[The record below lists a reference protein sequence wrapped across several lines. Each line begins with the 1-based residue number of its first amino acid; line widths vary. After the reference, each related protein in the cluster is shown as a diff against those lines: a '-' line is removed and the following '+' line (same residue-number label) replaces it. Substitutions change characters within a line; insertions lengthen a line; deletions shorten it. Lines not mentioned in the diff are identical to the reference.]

1 MSCDTPKG
9 RTHYESG
16 KYYAIV
22 ELSNGHEIYYGP
34 YTNRYSAYRKSVIG
48 NKAQRH
54 NSFVQSELNKLY
66 SWR

>member
-1 MSCDTPKG
+1 MSFDQPKG

-16 KYYAIV
+16 KYYAVV

-34 YTNRYSAYRKSVIG
+34 YNSKSAAYSRSVKD

-54 NSFVQSELNKLY
+54 NSFLQS
-66 SWR
+66 